1 MSTAAPPLLAVRDLS
16 KHFEVG
22 RTGGLFN
29 SRPRILRAAEGISFD
44 LQRGQS
50 LGLVGE
56 SGCGKSTTARC
67 IVGLHPVTS
76 GSIRLDGEEL
86 ASLSPRQWLPHR
98 RRVQMIFQDPYASLD
113 PRQTVGSILAE
124 PLAIHNTEKPRAR
137 RLRI

>member
-50 LGLVGE
+50 LGLVPAEATSLVVAGAIVSIALNPLLF
-56 SGCGKSTTARC
+56 SGVEPLRRWVLARRS
-67 IVGLHPVTS
+67 L
-76 GSIRLDGEEL
+76 LFEL
-86 ASLSPRQWLPHR
+86 
-98 RRVQMIFQDPYASLD
+98 QDPEREHTEL
-113 PRQTVGSILAE
+113 LA
-124 PLAIHNTEKPRAR
+124 
-137 RLRI
+137 